1 MAFAV
6 QTRELEG
13 GIVVLRLSGKL
24 DSDAVPELDQTVKSH
39 VGAGRVMLVVDCEA
53 LESIHNDVLGVFL
66 SNLVRVRTSGGD
78 IKFCSMQPATREVV
92 SVLGLTNLLKVYP
105 DLAEAALDYRRK
117 TTESEA
123 PKKEEKNQKLK
134 VESVQV
140 KGVAVLRLTGFVDRH
155 TIAILD
161 KGLKLALDASEA
173 RAVVNCEGLTYIS
186 SNGLGVFLAF
196 VQKARV
202 RKGDVRFCAVKDM
215 PLTSILIS
223 GLHNLFQIFESEEE
237 AVDSF
242 GQEKA

>member
-6 QTRELEG
+6 NTRELSDG
-13 GIVVLRLSGKL
+13 VVVLELQGRL
-24 DSDAVPELDQTVKSH
+24 DSDAVPALDTTVKGH
-39 VGAGRVMLVVDCEA
+39 VGAGRVQLIVDCEA
-53 LESIHNDVLGVFL
+53 LESIHSDVLGVFL

-92 SVLGLTNLLKVYP
+92 SVLGLTNLLKVYA
-105 DLAEAALDYRRK
+105 DVETAAQHYRKKAVEA
-117 TTESEA
+117 T
-123 PKKEEKNQKLK
+123 PKKEEQPQKLR
-134 VESVQV
+134 VEREQFG
-140 KGVAVLRLTGFVDRH
+140 KVAVLRLYGFVDRH

-161 KGLKLALDASEA
+161 GGLKAALEASGG

-186 SNGLGVFLAF
+186 SNGLGVFLSY

-202 RKGDVRFCAVKDM
+202 KKGDVRFCAVKDM
-215 PLTSILIS
+215 PLTSIQIS

-242 GQEKA
+242 S